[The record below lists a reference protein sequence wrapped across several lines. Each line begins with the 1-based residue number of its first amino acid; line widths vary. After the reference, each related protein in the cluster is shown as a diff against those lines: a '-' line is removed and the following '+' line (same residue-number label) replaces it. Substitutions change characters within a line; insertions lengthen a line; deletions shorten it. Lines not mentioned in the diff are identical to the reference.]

1 MDDSQNLEV
10 EVDNIST
17 AESLS
22 SLLQEGRRHL
32 NSYSNRLRP
41 LRDKLE
47 RLLTDDDPVE
57 LDLDEL
63 QEAKD
68 TVAMLKNKATKEM
81 DVLYQDETDEAR
93 WEGDE
98 ATWMALQELMRRVSS
113 LSVNLVSIKVAQSW
127 VKDVDEQLDE
137 LIAQAAANP
146 EMDFTE
152 GIAGLTHSNT
162 QLKVVLRKST
172 IPENHNLRK
181 VAKEM
186 NGRIILLMATKKV
199 ESAGGVAGG
208 VSDVKPHVS
217 SAYKLPKFELPKF
230 DGNLEKWNGFWVE
243 FEEAVHN
250 NESLSQTQKLTYL
263 RQCIVSPSLKELLLP
278 TSKDPGVYAELVAML
293 KRGYDKPRKLHQ
305 LHSRTLAE
313 LPVCR
318 NTAEDLL
325 AGGDRLHK
333 AVAGLVDLG
342 KADVHSI
349 GTSLGVST
357 LPPILQTEWETL
369 TQEQEKVPPVD
380 ELIAFM
386 RQSLPI
392 SVQWPRRGIL
402 PPSQR
407 SRREVGHAHF

>member
-1 MDDSQNLEV
+1 MDDSQSLEV

-22 SLLQEGRRHL
+22 SLLQESRRHL

-57 LDLDEL
+57 LDLDEF

-68 TVAMLKNKATKEM
+68 TVAMLKKKATKEM

-93 WEGDE
+93 REGDE
-98 ATWMALQELMRRVSS
+98 VTWTALQELMRRVSS
-113 LSVNLVSIKVAQSW
+113 LSAKLVSIKVAQSW
-127 VKDVDEQLDE
+127 VKEVDEQLDE

-162 QLKVVLRKST
+162 QLKAVLRKST

-217 SAYKLPKFELPKF
+217 SAYKLPKIELPKF

-278 TSKDPGVYAELVAML
+278 TSKDPGVYAALVAML
-293 KRGYDKPRKLHQ
+293 KRRYDKPRKLHQ
-305 LHSRTLAE
+305 LHSRALAE

-318 NTAEDLL
+318 NTADDLL

-342 KADVHSI
+342 QADVHS
-349 GTSLGVST
+349 
-357 LPPILQTEWETL
+357 LPHWEL
-369 TQEQEKVPPVD
+369 AHCHPYCK
-380 ELIAFM
+380 
-386 RQSLPI
+386 QSGRL
-392 SVQWPRRGIL
+392 
-402 PPSQR
+402 
-407 SRREVGHAHF
+407 

>member
-1 MDDSQNLEV
+1 
-10 EVDNIST
+10 
-17 AESLS
+17 
-22 SLLQEGRRHL
+22 
-32 NSYSNRLRP
+32 
-41 LRDKLE
+41 
-47 RLLTDDDPVE
+47 
-57 LDLDEL
+57 
-63 QEAKD
+63 
-68 TVAMLKNKATKEM
+68 
-81 DVLYQDETDEAR
+81 
-93 WEGDE
+93 
-98 ATWMALQELMRRVSS
+98 MRRVSS
-113 LSVNLVSIKVAQSW
+113 LSAKLVSIKVAQSW
-127 VKDVDEQLDE
+127 VKEVDEQLDE
-137 LIAQAAANP
+137 LIAQAAANL

-162 QLKVVLRKST
+162 QLKAVLRKSA

-217 SAYKLPKFELPKF
+217 SAFKLPKIELPKF

-250 NESLSQTQKLTYL
+250 NESLLQTQKLTYL

-293 KRGYDKPRKLHQ
+293 KRRYDKPRKLHQ
-305 LHSRTLAE
+305 LHSRALAE

-342 KADVHSI
+342 QADVHSI
-349 GTSLGVST
+349 GTSLGVS
-357 LPPILQTEWETL
+357 
-369 TQEQEKVPPVD
+369 
-380 ELIAFM
+380 
-386 RQSLPI
+386 
-392 SVQWPRRGIL
+392 
-402 PPSQR
+402 
-407 SRREVGHAHF
+407 VGS